1 MNEYNIGDL
10 LVLLDS
16 EVYWCIDINNG
27 TYYYEMLNP
36 KKPHRMR
43 KRLFNVADL
52 KRIIES
58 NTGWKHYPVVK

>member
-1 MNEYNIGDL
+1 MKFSIGDL

-16 EVYWCIDINNG
+16 EVYFCIDIKHG
-27 TYYYEMLNP
+27 THYYEMLNP

-52 KRIIES
+52 KRTLSINE
-58 NTGWKHYPVVK
+58 GWKHFPVKE

>member
-1 MNEYNIGDL
+1 MKFSIGDL

-16 EVYWCIDINNG
+16 EVYYCIDIRNG

-36 KKPHRMR
+36 KTPMRIR

-52 KRIIES
+52 ERITS
-58 NTGWKHYPVVK
+58 AGQGWKHYPVKQ

>member
-1 MNEYNIGDL
+1 MKFSIGDL

-16 EVYWCIDINNG
+16 EVYFCIDIKGG

-36 KKPHRMR
+36 QKPHRMR

-52 KRIIES
+52 KRII
-58 NTGWKHYPVVK
+58 THDQGWKYYPVKS